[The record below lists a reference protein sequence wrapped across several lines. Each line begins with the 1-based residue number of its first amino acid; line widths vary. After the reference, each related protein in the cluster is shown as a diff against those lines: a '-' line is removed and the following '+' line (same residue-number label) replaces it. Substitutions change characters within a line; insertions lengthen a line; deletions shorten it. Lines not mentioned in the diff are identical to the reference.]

1 MSLADVQKNL
11 TDVYFAFDKSDLSDE
26 SKAALQKNAS
36 YLNKWT
42 SIKITIEGHA
52 DARGTSEYNLALGD
66 RRASAVRDYLSNLGI
81 SAARINTV
89 SKGKEEQV
97 CTEMNED
104 CWAKNRRGHFV
115 VTAK

>member
-1 MSLADVQKNL
+1 MQELDLAQLGD
-11 TDVYFAFDKSDLSDE
+11 TA
-26 SKAALQKNAS
+26 KASLQKNAS

-52 DARGTSEYNLALGD
+52 DARGTNEYNLALGD
-66 RRASAVRDYLSNLGI
+66 RRASAVRDYLVNLGVTTVRVNI
-81 SAARINTV
+81 V
-89 SKGKEEQV
+89 SKGKEDPV
-97 CTEMNED
+97 CSENTEE